1 MTWTKEIPTK
11 AGWYWK
17 RNPSDKYDEPECIH
31 VRDYAGE
38 LAIGN
43 SYLRGWD
50 GLKRYEWAGPIPMP
64 NATAEGRGVAAYP
77 RAAGSQLESEEA

>member
-1 MTWTKEIPTK
+1 MMTWTKQIPTE

-17 RNPSDKYDEPECIH
+17 RNPSDEYDEPECVH

-43 SYLRGWD
+43 AYLRGWD

-64 NATAEGRGVAAYP
+64 NASAQGSAGYPAAS
-77 RAAGSQLESEEA
+77 GSAINREKAQ

>member
-1 MTWTKEIPTK
+1 MMTWTKEIPTE

-17 RNPSDKYDEPECIH
+17 RNPSDKYDELECIH
-31 VRDYAGE
+31 VRDYAGG

-64 NATAEGRGVAAYP
+64 NTPPCVTGAASDMPCQEGRP
-77 RAAGSQLESEEA
+77 